1 MSDIII
7 VLTLWNLIVFA
18 VFGADKWK
26 AVHNN
31 WRISE
36 FALLAMCFLMGGA
49 GGILGMYVW
58 RHKTRKIKF
67 RILVPLALLCNMAV
81 LWALNRYIII

>member
-18 VFGADKWK
+18 AFGADKWK
-26 AVHNN
+26 AIHNK

-36 FALLAMCFLMGGA
+36 FALLVMCFLMGGA

-67 RILVPLALLCNMAV
+67 RVLAPLALLCNIAV
-81 LWALNRYIII
+81 LWVMSRYLII